1 MENASKALYIAGG
14 VLISILILSA
24 LVMMWGNTSTMFNS
38 QEKVKASEQVQAFN
52 TEYESFNKK
61 LLRGTEV
68 ISVINRVENNNRTY
82 ANGKIPLTRA
92 IKQNEMEDP
101 GYYMNVEFEMKE
113 AIIYTKLNGKGK
125 PTNKEFEVGKTY
137 SMNDFFENIKND
149 SDAFTDFKRRIFD
162 CTETKYNSK
171 TGRINYM
178 KFVER
183 KMTDNEYIEGI

>member
-1 MENASKALYIAGG
+1 MENAAKALYIAGG
-14 VLISILILSA
+14 VLISVLIMSA
-24 LVMMWGNTSTMFNS
+24 LVIMWGNTSELFKTEDS
-38 QEKVKASEQVQAFN
+38 VKIAKQAQAFN
-52 TEYESFNKK
+52 TEYEAFNKK
-61 LLRGTEV
+61 LLRGTDI
-68 ISVINRVENNNRTY
+68 ISVINRVENNNRSY

-92 IKQNEMEDP
+92 IKQDEMEDP
-101 GYYMNVEFEMKE
+101 GYYMNIEFEMKE
-113 AIIYTKLNGKGK
+113 AIIYKKVNGKGK

-162 CTETKYNSK
+162 CVQTKYNSN

-183 KMTDNEYIEGI
+183 KMTDNEYVEGI